1 MNEQHDPDKP
11 LAGKTVAILVANGFA
26 EVEMCEP
33 QRALAKAGATVRIVS
48 SETGLTNG
56 WHDNSWGHNFFV
68 DVKISEALPSQFDGL
83 IIPGGERSM
92 TTLLKNAHSR
102 RIVKGMIDAGKLVGS
117 LSLAPTLLI
126 AAEAI
131 QGRTVTGDPTLREA
145 VEAAGGV
152 WGDGHAITDG
162 RLVSSAGGEDLP
174 AFIETFRA
182 MLQETD
188 GEARAAAA

>member
-1 MNEQHDPDKP
+1 MDQSNQDQP
-11 LAGKTVAILVANGFA
+11 LAGKTVAMLVANGFA

-33 QRALAKAGATVRIVS
+33 QRALTKAGATVRIVS

-56 WHDNSWGHNFFV
+56 WHDGSWGHNFFV
-68 DVKISEALPSQFDGL
+68 DVKVGEALPSQFDAL

-92 TTLLKNAHSR
+92 AALLKNAHSR
-102 RIVKGMIDAGKLVGS
+102 RIVKGMLDAGKPVGA

-131 QGRTVTGDPTLREA
+131 QGRTVTGDPSLQEA
-145 VEAAGGV
+145 VEAAGGI
-152 WGDGHAITDG
+152 WGGGHAITDG

-174 AFIETFRA
+174 AFIETFKA
-182 MLQETD
+182 LLEEVES
-188 GEARAAAA
+188 EALVAA

>member
-1 MNEQHDPDKP
+1 MDQANQDQP

-33 QRALAKAGATVRIVS
+33 QRALTKAGAKVRIVS

-92 TTLLKNAHSR
+92 TTLLKNAHTR
-102 RIVKGMIDAGKLVGS
+102 RIIKGMVDAGKPVGS

-126 AAEAI
+126 AAEAV
-131 QGRTVTGDPTLREA
+131 QGRTVTGDPALREA
-145 VEAAGGV
+145 VVAAGGH

-162 RLVSSAGGEDLP
+162 CMVSSAGGEDLP
-174 AFIETFRA
+174 AFIETFKSLLIEA
-182 MLQETD
+182 D
-188 GEARAAAA
+188 GEALEAA